1 MLILGLSIGDERY
14 GVQAT
19 EVIEVVPLI
28 ELRKVPLADKCI
40 RGIFNYRGYPT
51 PVVDLCQLFESR
63 DCVNNLSTRIIIVE
77 YTALTGV
84 KRSIGLIAEKITNVM
99 NCKVSEMENSGI
111 QQDQNDF
118 LGLIYTHNSE
128 MIQLIDT
135 NKILPDSISNQLMS
149 ELG

>member
-14 GVQAT
+14 GVEAT
-19 EVIEVVPLI
+19 QVIEVVPLI
-28 ELRKVPLADKCI
+28 ALRKVPLADKCI

-51 PVVDLCQLFESR
+51 PVVDLCQLFENR
-63 DCVNNLSTRIIIVE
+63 DCENSLSTRIIIIE
-77 YTALTGV
+77 YTALTGI
-84 KRSIGLIAEKITNVM
+84 KRSIGLIAEKITNVTS
-99 NCKVSEMENSGI
+99 CEVSDMENSGI
-111 QQDQNDF
+111 HQDQNDF
-118 LGLIYTHNSE
+118 LGLIYTHNTE

>member
-14 GVQAT
+14 GVAAT
-19 EVIEVVPLI
+19 KVIEVVPLI
-28 ELRKVPLADKCI
+28 ELRKVPLADTSI
-40 RGIFNYRGYPT
+40 SGIFNYRGHPT
-51 PVVDLCQLFESR
+51 PVVDLCQLFEKR
-63 DCVNNLSTRIIIVE
+63 NCTKNLSTRIIIIE
-77 YTALTGV
+77 YKALSGV

-99 NCKVSEMENSGI
+99 SCEIHEMENSGI
-111 QQDQNDF
+111 HQDKNDF

-149 ELG
+149 DLG

>member
-1 MLILGLSIGDERY
+1 MLLLGLSIGDDRY
-14 GVQAT
+14 GVPAT
-19 EVIEVVPLI
+19 QVIEVVPLI

-63 DCVNNLSTRIIIVE
+63 DCVSNLSTRIIIVE
-77 YTALTGV
+77 YTALTGI

-99 NCKVSEMENSGI
+99 NCKANEMENSGI
-111 QQDQNDF
+111 HQDQNDF
-118 LGLIYTHNSE
+118 LGLIYTYNSE

-135 NKILPDSISNQLMS
+135 NKVLPDSISNQLMS

>member
-14 GVQAT
+14 GVDAT
-19 EVIEVVPLI
+19 QVIEVVPLI
-28 ELRKVPLADKCI
+28 ALRKVPLADKCI

-51 PVVDLCQLFESR
+51 PVVDLCQLFENR
-63 DCVNNLSTRIIIVE
+63 DCENSLSTRIIIIE
-77 YTALTGV
+77 YTALTGI
-84 KRSIGLIAEKITNVM
+84 KRSIGLIAEKITNVTS
-99 NCKVSEMENSGI
+99 CEVSEMENSGI
-111 QQDQNDF
+111 HQDQNDF
-118 LGLIYTHNSE
+118 LGLIYTHNTE